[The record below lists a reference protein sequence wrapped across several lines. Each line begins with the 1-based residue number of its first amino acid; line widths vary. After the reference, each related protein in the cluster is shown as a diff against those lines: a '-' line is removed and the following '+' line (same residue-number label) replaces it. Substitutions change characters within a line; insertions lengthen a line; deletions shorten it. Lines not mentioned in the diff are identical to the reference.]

1 MRLRGSAAGSS
12 LGPVRNAVVVSTMTP
27 WASEPKLIEK
37 SARPGR
43 IVDRARGTWT
53 CHDEDANVRPL
64 RSGDRIVRLF
74 AGLLAT
80 GLVAC
85 AASRAKPDSEGPS
98 TDTEAPLCAA
108 DDGGLGTAPLRRLT
122 RFEYGRT
129 LADLTGA
136 AASVADEL
144 VPDEESFGF
153 DDQADTYSVSTL
165 HVSKYFDVATAA
177 AGTLVGDS
185 TRLSAFAGCDPTAD
199 AACVEPFVRAFGR
212 RAYRRTLGA
221 DEVSA
226 LVALE
231 QATASPTAADG
242 ISAVIAA
249 MLQAP
254 QLLYRPE
261 PSAPDAVF
269 GPALAT
275 RLAYLI
281 TATGPDD
288 ALLDAAEGGALDTT
302 AGLLAQTERLLAT
315 PRAAEAFTHFMF
327 EWWDLD
333 ALADLQKDQA
343 LYRAWDPVLPAELTQ
358 ETQAFL
364 AGAWNDT
371 PSLSVILGAPYT
383 YLDSTLMG
391 FYGVSGTPVP
401 GTFTRVALDPARA
414 SGMLTQGAFLAVH
427 AKANQT
433 SPTLRGKFI
442 RERLFCDPPPPP
454 PPNLVVTPPTV
465 DPRLSTRQRFAQ
477 HTADTSCAS
486 CHQLMDPVGF
496 LFEHYDAIGRWR
508 DVDGGQPVDSTG
520 YLVGTDVDGNLD
532 GVPALTQALLQSD
545 EVRSCVARQ
554 WFRYAFGHEAT
565 SAADTCT
572 VSALADELAKSNGDL
587 KRVVRATVE
596 QQLFQNQRAEEAA
609 P

>member
-1 MRLRGSAAGSS
+1 M
-12 LGPVRNAVVVSTMTP
+12 
-27 WASEPKLIEK
+27 
-37 SARPGR
+37 
-43 IVDRARGTWT
+43 
-53 CHDEDANVRPL
+53 RPL
-64 RSGDRIVRLF
+64 RLGDKIARL
-74 AGLLAT
+74 AAAVAACA

-85 AASRAKPDSEGPS
+85 AASREKPQSEEPS
-98 TDTEAPLCAA
+98 TDAPAPLCAA
-108 DDGGLGTAPLRRLT
+108 DDGSLGTAALRRLT

-129 LADLTGA
+129 IADLTGA
-136 AASVADEL
+136 AASVTDEL
-144 VPDEESFGF
+144 VPDERSFGF

-165 HVSKYFDVATAA
+165 HVSKYFDVANAA
-177 AGTLVGDS
+177 AAALVGDS

-199 AACVEPFVRAFGR
+199 SACVEPFVRAFGR
-212 RAYRRTLGA
+212 RAYRRTLTA
-221 DEVSA
+221 EEVSA

-231 QATASPTAADG
+231 RATATPGDADG
-242 ISAVIAA
+242 VSALVAA
-249 MLQAP
+249 MLQSP
-254 QLLYRPE
+254 ELLYRPE
-261 PSAPDAVF
+261 PSAPDALF

-275 RLAYLI
+275 RLSYLV
-281 TATGPDD
+281 TATAPDD
-288 ALLDAAEGGALDTT
+288 ELLDAAEGGALDTT
-302 AGLLAQTERLLAT
+302 EGLLAQTDRLLAT
-315 PRAAEAFTHFMF
+315 PRATEAFTHFMF

-333 ALADLQKDQA
+333 GLDGLQKDQA
-343 LYRAWDPVLPAELTQ
+343 LYRAWDASLPGEFTR

-371 PSLSVILGAPYT
+371 PSLAVLLGAPYS
-383 YLDSTLMG
+383 YLDSTLLG

-401 GTFTRVALDPARA
+401 GTFVRVALDPTRA
-414 SGMLTQGAFLAVH
+414 SGLLTQGAFLAVH

-454 PPNLVVTPPTV
+454 PPNIVVSPPTV

-477 HTADTSCAS
+477 HTADENCKS

-508 DVDGGQPVDSTG
+508 DVDGGQAVDATG
-520 YLVGTDVDGNLD
+520 YLVGTDVDANFD
-532 GVPALTQALLQSD
+532 GVPALAQALVQSD

-572 VSALADELAKSNGDL
+572 LSALAGELASSNGDL